1 MFVWVEVFA
10 LIVGFLCACGVRRF
24 RGLWRVCLYFVL
36 FCPLLSSFLS
46 SLMSFCSCVC
56 LSFCP
61 LCSCFYLFSC
71 FPRLVLLAAW
81 LLILVLSSLS
91 LWVVG
96 FLSLSDGFRYKKK
109 GRVLRPFLWSCVVVL
124 ECFRNYETIVGRF
137 NPERVPCYPSNCK
150 KIATM

>member
-10 LIVGFLCACGVRRF
+10 LIVGFLCACGVRRLYD
-24 RGLWRVCLYFVL
+24 LWRVCLYFVL
-36 FCPLLSSFLS
+36 FCPLSCPLFCPFALVFAFLFTSLLLLSLFVLLSSA
-46 SLMSFCSCVC
+46 
-56 LSFCP
+56 CP
-61 LCSCFYLFSC
+61 LSL
-71 FPRLVLLAAW
+71 P
-81 LLILVLSSLS
+81 SLS

-124 ECFRNYETIVGRF
+124 ECFWNYETIVGGF
-137 NPERVPCYPSNCK
+137 NSKRVPCYPCNCK